1 MTDLESPPMPRRLPP
16 GCIEDKDRHGNVRI
30 YFRVK
35 GRPKVRIRGTPW
47 TPEFMAQLDDPRGP
61 PAPSKRDGINTGT
74 WRWLCV
80 RYFAECTEYKL
91 LDHRT
96 QYVRRAILESTF
108 DEPIKPGSAKL
119 FRDLPLTLFSPNE
132 VEVLRDRKM
141 ATPEAANGRVKA
153 MRQVFKWGM
162 RKKYADGKPYAP
174 SNPARE
180 VSYFKS
186 SSTGFH
192 TWTVEEVRQ
201 YEAKHAI
208 GTKARLA
215 IALLMFTGQRRS
227 DITRLGRQHARN
239 GKLTF
244 TQHKGRKH
252 KPTQLTLPILPALQ
266 RIMNASPCGEM
277 TYLVNDFQ
285 RPFTDAGFG
294 NKFRKWCNE
303 AGLKHCSAHGLRKA
317 GATIAAE
324 NGATSR
330 QLMAIFGWSSLKM
343 AELYARA
350 ADQKRLAESAMH
362 LLEFDG
368 QNDKDALPTAYAE
381 EE

>member
-1 MTDLESPPMPRRLPP
+1 MRS
-16 GCIEDKDRHGNVRI
+16 
-30 YFRVK
+30 
-35 GRPKVRIRGTPW
+35 
-47 TPEFMAQLDDPRGP
+47 
-61 PAPSKRDGINTGT
+61 GIATGT

-80 RYFAECTEYKL
+80 RYFAECTEFKL
-91 LDHRT
+91 LDART
-96 QYVRRAILESTF
+96 QHVRRAILESTF
-108 DEPIKPGSAKL
+108 EEPIAPSSAKF
-119 FRDLPLTLFSPNE
+119 FRDMPLAHFNPDAVQT
-132 VEVLRDRKM
+132 LRDRKIE
-141 ATPEAANGRVKA
+141 TPEAANGRVKA
-153 MRQVFKWGM
+153 MRQVFKWGIK
-162 RKKYADGKPYAP
+162 KKYADGKPYAP
-174 SNPARE
+174 GNPARE

-192 TWTVEEVRQ
+192 TWSVDEVRR
-201 YEAKHAI
+201 YENAHAI

-215 IALLMFTGQRRS
+215 LALLMFTGQRRS
-227 DITRLGRQHARN
+227 DVTRLGRQHVRH

-266 RIMNASPCGEM
+266 KVIEASPCGDL
-277 TYLVNDFQ
+277 TFLVNDFG
-285 RPFTDAGFG
+285 RSFTDAGFG
-294 NKFRKWCNE
+294 NKFRHWCNQ

-343 AELYARA
+343 AELYARS

-362 LLEFDG
+362 LLEVH
-368 QNDKDALPTAYAE
+368 E
-381 EE
+381 EAAN